1 MLLPSPS
8 SGPRPSAIHPSS
20 SGLPHL
26 KRHHILHPSEQLLG
40 EASAVPARPWQGGV
54 LGLASPLSCRAK
66 WGTSRELGCVL
77 ADAPALFALLQ
88 HSSLVPEA
96 SRATICQE
104 LKMICWFLFLSLLGF
119 LPLATLTCPSACQC
133 STNIVYCSSRQLTE
147 SSLPASFSPST
158 QTIYL
163 NDNQLTSIPSGLLDN
178 LQSLQVVYLWG
189 NPWECDCNILYL
201 RSWLQ
206 WQQNRTLYRNVVCA
220 SPEHLRGRIIAYLS
234 EDELISTCQYWY
246 CSIALISQI
255 CLFLF
260 ILLQAV
266 LLLFIIL
273 FLHRFQRIANVARQT
288 TKEIHQHVDTWASL
302 SENAC
307 DID

>member
-1 MLLPSPS
+1 MLLHHLPSYYNLPLCQ
-8 SGPRPSAIHPSS
+8 RPAIC
-20 SGLPHL
+20 
-26 KRHHILHPSEQLLG
+26 K
-40 EASAVPARPWQGGV
+40 
-54 LGLASPLSCRAK
+54 
-66 WGTSRELGCVL
+66 
-77 ADAPALFALLQ
+77 
-88 HSSLVPEA
+88 
-96 SRATICQE
+96 E
-104 LKMICWFLFLSLLGF
+104 LKMICWILFLSLLGS
-119 LPLATLTCPSACQC
+119 LPLVTPTCPSSCQC
-133 STNIVYCSSRQLTE
+133 SANIVNCMSGELTKN
-147 SSLPASFSPST
+147 SLPASFSPST
-158 QTIYL
+158 QTLFL
-163 NDNQLTSIPSGLLDN
+163 NNNLLTSIPSGLLDN
-178 LQSLQVVYLWG
+178 LQSLQVAYLWG
-189 NPWECDCNILYL
+189 NPWECDCDILYL

-206 WQQNRTLYRNVVCA
+206 WQPNRTLYRNVVCA

-288 TKEIHQHVDTWASL
+288 TKEIHQHVDTWAPL
-302 SENAC
+302 SENAH